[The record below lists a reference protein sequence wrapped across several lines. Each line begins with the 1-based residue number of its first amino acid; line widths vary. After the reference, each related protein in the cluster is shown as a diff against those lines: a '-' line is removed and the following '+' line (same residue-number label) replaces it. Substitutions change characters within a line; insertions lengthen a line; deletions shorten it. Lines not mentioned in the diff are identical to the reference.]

1 MSLATHLKYQQA
13 VFHGLHFTPCT
24 LEYGTLW
31 SNAKHP
37 ERGSCL
43 VCERPGF
50 YTLTVADYTVASD
63 FSVPFLIRQPFLRF
77 GSFYEGHTSFEIEGF
92 QTSTSL
98 PSNYIVKEAN
108 ISGRQNWHENE
119 HYKGIEIALSF
130 AYLEK
135 IKIIDPKVLS
145 LKDLPDNITQ
155 TALPAKVVTL
165 LQELSTLAL
174 AQQLTP
180 LDFSGLLV
188 RCLSA
193 LVSSLEQGYS
203 RNVPYAPT
211 VFLGKRKVSFTL
223 MDYQAILSA
232 KQIITDHPEKDITIH
247 SLSKEVFL
255 NEQKLKLGF
264 SLCYGISIGA
274 YLKNCRMTKASEL
287 LVHTDFSIEEVAHAS
302 GYTSSASFIKAFR
315 QKYETTPLQ
324 FRTDARLRTATKH
337 IVE

>member
-135 IKIIDPKVLS
+135 
-145 LKDLPDNITQ
+145 
-155 TALPAKVVTL
+155 
-165 LQELSTLAL
+165 
-174 AQQLTP
+174 
-180 LDFSGLLV
+180 
-188 RCLSA
+188 
-193 LVSSLEQGYS
+193 
-203 RNVPYAPT
+203 
-211 VFLGKRKVSFTL
+211 
-223 MDYQAILSA
+223 
-232 KQIITDHPEKDITIH
+232 
-247 SLSKEVFL
+247 
-255 NEQKLKLGF
+255 
-264 SLCYGISIGA
+264 
-274 YLKNCRMTKASEL
+274 
-287 LVHTDFSIEEVAHAS
+287 
-302 GYTSSASFIKAFR
+302 
-315 QKYETTPLQ
+315 
-324 FRTDARLRTATKH
+324 
-337 IVE
+337 

>member
-135 IKIIDPKVLS
+135 IKSIDPKVLS

-155 TALPAKVVTL
+155 TALPAKVVTW
-165 LQELSTLAL
+165 SCTVWGTA
-174 AQQLTP
+174 
-180 LDFSGLLV
+180 FSIQSV
-188 RCLSA
+188 QRCLLCGLSHGRHESRWMSA
-193 LVSSLEQGYS
+193 ST
-203 RNVPYAPT
+203 VPYP
-211 VFLGKRKVSFTL
+211 
-223 MDYQAILSA
+223 
-232 KQIITDHPEKDITIH
+232 
-247 SLSKEVFL
+247 
-255 NEQKLKLGF
+255 
-264 SLCYGISIGA
+264 
-274 YLKNCRMTKASEL
+274 
-287 LVHTDFSIEEVAHAS
+287 
-302 GYTSSASFIKAFR
+302 
-315 QKYETTPLQ
+315 
-324 FRTDARLRTATKH
+324 
-337 IVE
+337 